1 MTESNQLQTHC
12 SLDRWEEPALPGLSS
27 RDMVFVPLD
36 QPIPIA
42 GHLHIHSSFADRL
55 FDTGEGVLPS
65 DPDGK
70 RLAIWIGCCTDTDI
84 PLCAARLVQWAL
96 ERGLPVIQMPA
107 ACATGFLHP
116 ERGTGS
122 RRMYHRSA
130 HVKGLVDHPSLAAR
144 PTFACRTLIDKIKRL
159 DAVFLCGLTVNRCM

>member
-1 MTESNQLQTHC
+1 MKDSKPHALAFQGCCNTCPTCQLRIETITTREQAHCMTESNQLQTHC
-12 SLDRWEEPALPGLSS
+12 SLDRWEQPALPGLSS

-55 FDTGEGVLPS
+55 FNTGEGVLPS

-70 RLAIWIGCCTDTDI
+70 RLAIWIGCCTNTDI

-107 ACATGFLHP
+107 ACATVL
-116 ERGTGS
+116 
-122 RRMYHRSA
+122 
-130 HVKGLVDHPSLAAR
+130 
-144 PTFACRTLIDKIKRL
+144 
-159 DAVFLCGLTVNRCM
+159 